1 MSKKER
7 RMIKSKVLSD
17 VSKLGQITKEQLLR
31 ESEQYDKE
39 NYDPLADLTEK
50 VVVRPHNR
58 NEVITIRLT
67 QEENNLLTDMAKR
80 NKISRSALV
89 RMLITRY
96 LKKLDI

>member
-7 RMIKSKVLSD
+7 RMIKTKVFSD
-17 VSKLGQITKEQLLR
+17 VSELGQITKEQLLR

-39 NYDPLADLTEK
+39 NYNPLADLSEK
-50 VVVRPHNR
+50 VVVHPQSRS
-58 NEVITIRLT
+58 EVITIRLT

-89 RMLITRY
+89 RMLITRG
-96 LKKLDI
+96 LRKLDI